1 MKESVKRAEN
11 DYFHG
16 DRIEGRGGY
25 IVEPLNTL
33 NDMNV

>member
-1 MKESVKRAEN
+1 MKESVKRA

-25 IVEPLNTL
+25 IVELLNTL